1 MSLYEVHDPR
11 FEPPGM
17 PPEEPFEEERPEGRG
32 CLFWGC
38 LFSVIVLLLL
48 MIAAV
53 MGVYFATQYVL
64 NNFTT
69 DKPAV
74 IEAVELPEERL
85 AQIKARAEAFRQ
97 VVERANDSGAE
108 GPAAALPDPEDFQ
121 FTITAE
127 ELNGLIHQE
136 EDLRGRVFVRI
147 QDGQL
152 GGEVSLP
159 ADDLPGGK
167 GRFFNAS
174 AEFEVSLRDGVL
186 VVHIIDAQ
194 ANGITMPQQL
204 VDQFANENLAKD
216 FNKDPEFRK
225 VLDRF
230 DSLEIVEDR
239 IILRAKPPA
248 AGTEDDAEVTG
259 EIESFEDV
267 EEPVETD

>member
-11 FEPPGM
+11 FDPPGM
-17 PPEEPFEEERPEGRG
+17 PPEEPFEEERSGRG

-38 LFSVIVLLLL
+38 LITAVGLLLL

-53 MGVYFATQYVL
+53 VGVYFATQYVL

-69 DKPAV
+69 DEPVV
-74 IEAVELPEERL
+74 IEAVELPAERL
-85 AQIKARAEAFRQ
+85 AEIEARAEAFRQ
-97 VVERANDSGAE
+97 AVEHANDPE
-108 GPAAALPDPEDFQ
+108 AADQDAPPPVPEDFQ

-136 EDLRGRVFVRI
+136 EDLRNRVFVRI
-147 QDGQL
+147 EDGHL

-174 AEFEVSLRDGVL
+174 ANFEVSLRDGVL
-186 VVHIIDAQ
+186 RVHIIEAQ
-194 ANGITMPQQL
+194 ANGITMPQQAI
-204 VDQFANENLAKD
+204 DHFANENLAKD

-225 VLDRF
+225 MLDRF

-239 IILRAKPPA
+239 LILRAKPPA
-248 AGTEDDAEVTG
+248 GAEGDAEVTG
-259 EIESFEDV
+259 EIESFE
-267 EEPVETD
+267 EAEGPVGAN